1 MATRMGVFI
10 MKITKF
16 GHSCLLIEEKKVR
29 ILIDPGSYSSGFENL
44 ANLDV
49 ILYTHEHSDHVNL
62 DSLTKLITNNP
73 SVQIRTN
80 SGVGKLLTSKNI
92 QYKLLTDGQS
102 EEFKGVKI
110 QAIGE
115 HHAIIHES
123 INCVDN
129 TGYLI
134 AGKFFYP
141 GDFLTTPDEKV
152 EILAL
157 PIEAPWLKLG
167 DVINYV
173 SKIKPKT
180 CFVVHDA
187 RLNENGLKGNVNIV
201 SMALASS
208 NVKVDVLEKGKTYE
222 F

>member
-1 MATRMGVFI
+1 

-16 GHSCLLIEEKKVR
+16 GHSCLLVEEKKAR
-29 ILIDPGSYSSGFENL
+29 ILIDPGSYSNGFENL
-44 ANLDV
+44 INLDV

-62 DSLTKLITNNP
+62 DSLSKLLANNP
-73 SVQIRTN
+73 TVQIRTN
-80 SGVGKLLTSKNI
+80 AGVGKLLASKNI
-92 QYKLLTDGQS
+92 QFKLLTHDQS

-115 HHAIIHES
+115 HHAQIHES
-123 INCVDN
+123 IKCVDN

-134 AGKFFYP
+134 ASKFFYP
-141 GDFLTTPDEKV
+141 GDFLTVPDEKV

-167 DVINYV
+167 DAINYV

-180 CFVVHDA
+180 CFAVHDA
-187 RLNENGLKGNVNIV
+187 RLNENGLKANVNIA
-201 SMALASS
+201 SMALVNS
-208 NVKVDVLEKGKTYE
+208 NIKVEVLEKGKTYE

>member
-1 MATRMGVFI
+1 

-16 GHSCLLIEEKKVR
+16 EHSCLLIEEKKAK

-44 ANLDV
+44 TGLDV

-62 DSLTKLITNNP
+62 DSLAKLLAANP
-73 SVQIRTN
+73 KVQIRTN
-80 SGVGKLLTSKNI
+80 AGVGKLLASKNI
-92 QYKLLTDGQS
+92 PFKLLIHNQS

-110 QAIGE
+110 RAIGE

-123 INCVDN
+123 IKCVDN
-129 TGYLI
+129 TGYII
-134 AGKFFYP
+134 ASKFFYP
-141 GDFLTTPDEKV
+141 GDFLTVPDEEV

-167 DVINYV
+167 DAINYV
-173 SKIKPKT
+173 VKVKPKI
-180 CFVVHDA
+180 CFAVHDA
-187 RLNENGLKGNVNIV
+187 RLNENGLKANINIA
-201 SMALASS
+201 SMANAS
-208 NVKVDVLEKGKTYE
+208 VKIVVLEKGKTYE

>member
-1 MATRMGVFI
+1 

-44 ANLDV
+44 TNLDV

-62 DSLTKLITNNP
+62 DSLSKLLANNP
-73 SVQIRTN
+73 KVQIRTN
-80 SGVGKLLTSKNI
+80 SGVGKLLASKNI
-92 QYKLLTDGQS
+92 PFKLLTNGQS
-102 EEFKGVKI
+102 EQFKGVKI

-115 HHAIIHES
+115 QHAIIHES
-123 INCVDN
+123 IKCVDN

-134 AGKFFYP
+134 ASKFFYP
-141 GDFLTTPDEKV
+141 GDFLSVPSENV
-152 EILAL
+152 EVLAL

-167 DVINYV
+167 DAINYV

-180 CFVVHDA
+180 CFAVHDA
-187 RLNENGLKGNVNIV
+187 RLNENGLKANVNIA
-201 SMALASS
+201 SMALVSS